1 MVRLKA
7 LKKAST
13 TRRNS
18 LSRFSKNDTLVE
30 SVSFLMGNNMEKIKK
45 TAKKVSK
52 KVKEDNEK
60 GSRQALIE
68 DLFYDFNRSRVEIYK
83 MNFVRGIFFGLG
95 SVIGGTVIIALL
107 AWILSLFVQLPFIGQ
122 PLEKAQESIQTQQK

>member
-1 MVRLKA
+1 
-7 LKKAST
+7 
-13 TRRNS
+13 
-18 LSRFSKNDTLVE
+18 
-30 SVSFLMGNNMEKIKK
+30 MEKIKK